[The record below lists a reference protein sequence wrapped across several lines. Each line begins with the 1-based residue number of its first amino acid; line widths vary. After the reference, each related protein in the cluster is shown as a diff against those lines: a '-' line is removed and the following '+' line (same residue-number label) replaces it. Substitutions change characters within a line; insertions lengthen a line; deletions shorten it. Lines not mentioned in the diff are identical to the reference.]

1 MKLGFDFLEAIHMNR
16 DVIKKIIIVM
26 CTLAVTNAYATS
38 DEWSKRWSA
47 SESRVNS
54 NLTQANLIE
63 LAESDYYDS
72 LGKTTINSTTNN
84 ITQIDEQ
91 NNISNIGQNTNSIGS
106 VNNSTNNIS
115 VSGSGITTTVT
126 NSSNSTGTID
136 SSIDTS
142 TQTGNIHQCLNLS
155 VQPEA
160 GSSCY

>member
-1 MKLGFDFLEAIHMNR
+1 MNR
-16 DVIKKIIIVM
+16 ASILKIVISICAYVV
-26 CTLAVTNAYATS
+26 VTPVYATS

-63 LAESDYYDS
+63 LAESDYYDN

-84 ITQIDEQ
+84 TTQINEQ

>member
-54 NLTQANLIE
+54 NLTQANLIK
-63 LAESDYYDS
+63 LAESDYYDN
-72 LGKTTINSTTNN
+72 LGKTTINNT
-84 ITQIDEQ
+84 TQIGEQ

-106 VNNSTNNIS
+106 MNSSTNNIS

-126 NSSNSTGTID
+126 NSSSNTGTID

-142 TQTGNIHQCLNLS
+142 TQTGNISQCLNLS
-155 VQPEA
+155 VQAEA

>member
-1 MKLGFDFLEAIHMNR
+1 MNR
-16 DVIKKIIIVM
+16 NSILKIVISICAYI
-26 CTLAVTNAYATS
+26 TVTHTYATS

-63 LAESDYYDS
+63 LAESDYYDN

-84 ITQIDEQ
+84 TTQINEQ

>member
-1 MKLGFDFLEAIHMNR
+1 MNR
-16 DVIKKIIIVM
+16 ASILKIVISICAYVV
-26 CTLAVTNAYATS
+26 VTPVYATS

-72 LGKTTINSTTNN
+72 FGKTTINSTTNN